1 MATYQLALIVRNPNA
16 EDFEF
21 LVTKQR
27 RPSEKK
33 LEGLPYVDKELYDLP
48 SAPLPRIDGRF
59 LNMSPISEDYEG
71 SLDVAKI
78 VTSSIQKLGLKGFDV
93 IDAISKIQAQVA
105 PAGVAL
111 TPWRYWKLVQET
123 DWGLQPPIHTV
134 IFMTDFYIDKSEV
147 PGGGEWVNSQTTMDI
162 LVQWGAH
169 STRIG
174 RLAALAASTHVP
186 DGPGA
191 NFESISGQEYPPG
204 IVVLPLKSKTLMA
217 GNKTNLVIFSPSVL
231 STQRAGDVS
240 RYSATGDVLICDPGC
255 IGAAREQLAHIVKSL
270 PRKLLV
276 FLTHHHPD
284 HTDGLPAVRKNNPD
298 AVLLAHEATF
308 RRMGK
313 ATKGFKCITIDGGSK
328 LLIAGHEL
336 EIISAPGH
344 TDGHLAIYDASTGTL
359 VVGDHCLG
367 KGSSLLDRNSGGNM
381 QDYMQ
386 TTRRLLDLGP
396 HTLVPM
402 HGRPNLWPAHML
414 TGYIKHREQRELKIL
429 KAIQNGARTAYQIVS
444 TAYADTPVTLWFAAL
459 ENVTLHVEHLDAND
473 NLPENF
479 SMEKFHRSSKS
490 SFIIRCLPAASIYA
504 IQRPLLR
511 LTANPTTSVISG
523 ISVAMLVGVI
533 AFYWVKRKDGSMS
546 SLLV

>member
-1 MATYQLALIVRNPNA
+1 MATYQLALIVKNTNV
-16 EDFEF
+16 EGFEF

-27 RPSEKK
+27 RPSEQA
-33 LEGLPYVDKELYDLP
+33 LEGLNYVDKELYDLP
-48 SAPLPRIDGRF
+48 SAPLARIDGRS

-105 PAGVAL
+105 PASVAL
-111 TPWRYWKLVQET
+111 TPWRYWKLVEET
-123 DWGLQPPIHTV
+123 DWGLQLPVHTV

-147 PGGGEWVNSQTTMDI
+147 PGGREWLNSQTTMDI

-174 RLAALAASTHVP
+174 PLAALAASTHVP
-186 DGPGA
+186 DGLVA

-204 IVVLPLKSKTLMA
+204 IVVLPMKSVTFPAK
-217 GNKTNLVIFSPSVL
+217 KTNLVIFSPPEL
-231 STQRAGDVS
+231 SPQQAEDVS
-240 RYSATGDVLICDPGC
+240 RYAATGDVLICDPGC
-255 IGAAREQLAHIVKSL
+255 VGVARAELAQIVKSL

-276 FLTHHHPD
+276 FLTHHHSD
-284 HTDGLPAVRKNNPD
+284 HTDGLPVVRKNNPE

-344 TDGHLAIYDASTGTL
+344 TDGHLAIYDGATGTL

-367 KGSSLLDRNSGGNM
+367 KGSSLLDRTSGGNM
-381 QDYMQ
+381 QDYLQ

-414 TGYIKHREQRELKIL
+414 TGYIKHREERESKIL
-429 KAIQNGARTAYQIVS
+429 IAIHGGARTAYQIIS
-444 TAYADTPVTLWFAAL
+444 TVYADTPVNLWPAAL
-459 ENVTLHVEHLDAND
+459 NNVVLHVEHLDVNHK
-473 NLPENF
+473 LPEDF
-479 SMEKFHRSSKS
+479 SMEKFHRSCKS
-490 SFIIRCLPAASIYA
+490 PFIVRCLPAVSMFAF
-504 IQRPLLR
+504 QRPLSR
-511 LTANPTTSVISG
+511 LNANPTSSVISG
-523 ISVAMLVGVI
+523 ISVAMLVGAI
-533 AFYWVKRKDGSMS
+533 AFYWAKRKDG
-546 SLLV
+546 